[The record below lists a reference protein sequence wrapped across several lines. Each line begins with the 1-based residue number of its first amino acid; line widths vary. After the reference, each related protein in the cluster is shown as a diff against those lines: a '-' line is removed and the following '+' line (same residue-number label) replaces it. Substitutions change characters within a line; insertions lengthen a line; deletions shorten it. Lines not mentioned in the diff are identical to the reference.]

1 MDNKMQQ
8 QPQQIQVELD
18 EKAAEGIYSNFVL
31 TAHNAA
37 EFILDFAR
45 MVPGVNKAKVF
56 ARIIMTPQSAKSLS
70 MALGNAI
77 EKFEE
82 SFGQIQVPTQRG
94 DARGSAIGFQ
104 SIPPQTG
111 DKKPTKNT
119 N

>member
-1 MDNKMQQ
+1 MDKPQV

-45 MVPGVNKAKVF
+45 MLPGINKAKVF
-56 ARIIMTPQSAKSLS
+56 ARIIMTPQSAKSLNLTL
-70 MALGNAI
+70 ANAI

-82 SFGQIQVPTQRG
+82 SYGPIQVASKG
-94 DARGSAIGFQ
+94 DNKGSIGFQ
-104 SIPPQTG
+104 SYPPQAPERKQG
-111 DKKPTKNT
+111 K
-119 N
+119 